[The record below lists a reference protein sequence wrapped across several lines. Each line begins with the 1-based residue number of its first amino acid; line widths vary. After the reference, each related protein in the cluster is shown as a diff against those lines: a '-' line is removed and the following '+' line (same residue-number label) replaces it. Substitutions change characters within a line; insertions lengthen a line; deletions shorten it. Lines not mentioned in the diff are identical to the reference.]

1 MALAFELILYALV
14 EIFFFIVW
22 VIVSFV
28 FFLTG
33 DIVLWL
39 ITLGKHDPTWGRYRH
54 RSNIG
59 FQIFTEVVFWIG
71 IVTWLFIA
79 ILIHQL
85 K

>member
-39 ITLGKHDPTWGRYRH
+39 ITLGKHDPKWRQYRH

-59 FQIFTEVVFWIG
+59 LQIFTEVVFWIG
-71 IVTWLFIA
+71 IGTWLLIAFI
-79 ILIHQL
+79 IYQL